1 MPVAHSHLCSYIFAL
16 LQKYRRLFADL
27 LHCTNEPNVS
37 IPTLANLLIERTQ
50 NPSWVVVYKALITT
64 HHLMCYGNEVTLI
77 CLKDA
82 SFKCTFVF
90 SRGSP
95 SISPQAT
102 ATFSSMASWTKREFR
117 VSQCKFV
124 KTGVHS
130 IKVVKGQC
138 VLVNGELLHL
148 LNISVSFGI
157 HDAIRLHNTGQNIK
171 LVVVKVSIL
180 SM

>member
-1 MPVAHSHLCSYIFAL
+1 M
-16 LQKYRRLFADL
+16 
-27 LHCTNEPNVS
+27 
-37 IPTLANLLIERTQ
+37 
-50 NPSWVVVYKALITT
+50 
-64 HHLMCYGNEVTLI
+64 
-77 CLKDA
+77 
-82 SFKCTFVF
+82 
-90 SRGSP
+90 
-95 SISPQAT
+95 
-102 ATFSSMASWTKREFR
+102 
-117 VSQCKFV
+117 SQCKFV